1 MARLMS
7 FALTREQILDHTK
20 TVTRR
25 TGWKQLVVGERLIA
39 CTKVMGRRNGEPLER
54 LAEIRVVSLRRER
67 LDEIGD
73 ADVAR
78 EGFPNISAA
87 DFVAMFVAEMGCGPG
102 TMVSRIEFEYL
113 SPRTGRPLSAG

>member
-54 LAEIRVVSLRRER
+54 LAEIRVVSLRRENLR
-67 LDEIGD
+67 DITD

-78 EGFPNISAA
+78 EGFPGRSAA
-87 DFVAMFVAEMGCGPG
+87 DFIEMFSAAMGASPV